1 MKTKTALL
9 AAFLLAAGAI
19 GRAEIFEQIL
29 VKVNGEIFTK
39 SELEQRQVAVLR
51 QKGQPI
57 DLKSA
62 TADAQLRKA
71 LDEITPQL
79 IVDVVDEMLLLQR
92 GKELGYRISDEQ
104 FKSIVENIKK
114 ENKIETEEQFQTAL
128 KSENMTM
135 ADLRRNLE
143 RQMIFQRV
151 QQNEVMGKIGVTE
164 DEARS
169 YYDAH
174 LNEFTSAPSVTLRE
188 ILVSVPKDPKGI
200 NVAADE
206 AAQAKATE
214 LRKRVISGGESFEK
228 LASEVSESPSKANSG
243 LIGPLKLG
251 DISPEL
257 RKVIDAM
264 KPGDVTDVIRTTRGY
279 QILKLETKT
288 QAETLPFEQAH
299 QQIGERVFTD
309 KRRVEYQKYL
319 DKLRAQAIIEW
330 KNEDIRRAF
339 LEGLKQQ
346 AGGVSGDGSG
356 IKN

>member
-9 AAFLLAAGAI
+9 AAFLLTACAI

-39 SELEQRQVAVLR
+39 SDLEQRQIGILR
-51 QKGQPI
+51 QKGQQI

-62 TADAQLRKA
+62 IGDAQLRKA

-79 IVDVVDEMLLLQR
+79 MVDVVDEMLLLQR
-92 GKELGYRISDEQ
+92 GKELGYRIGDDQ
-104 FKSIVENIKK
+104 FKSIVDNIKK
-114 ENKIETEEQFQTAL
+114 ENKIETEEQFQAAL
-128 KSENMTM
+128 KSENMTL

-143 RQMIFQRV
+143 KTVIIQRV

-174 LNEFTSAPSVTLRE
+174 LSEFTSAPSVTLRE
-188 ILVSVPKDPKGI
+188 ILISVPTDPKGV
-200 NVAADE
+200 NAAADE
-206 AAQAKATE
+206 AAQAKA
-214 LRKRVISGGESFEK
+214 
-228 LASEVSESPSKANSG
+228 ASEVSESPSKANSG
-243 LIGPLKLG
+243 LIGPLNLG
-251 DISPEL
+251 DISPDL
-257 RKVIDAM
+257 RKIIDAM
-264 KPGDVTDVIRTTRGY
+264 KPGDVTDVIRTNRGY

-288 QAETLPFEQAH
+288 QAETMPFAQAH
-299 QQIGERVFTD
+299 EQIGERVFTD
-309 KRRVEYQKYL
+309 KRKVEYQKYL

-330 KNEDIRRAF
+330 KNEDIKRAF

-346 AGGVSGDGSG
+346 GAGVSGDGSG
-356 IKN
+356 VKN